1 MDQNKVLTIA
11 RAYADAV
18 RNVMNPSG
26 VFLYGSQSKGA
37 ATRDSDIDIAVVV
50 DQLPGDYL
58 ESLSLLWKLTRSV
71 SEEIEPVLLSSR
83 DTESGFLHTIQTTGI
98 AV

>member
-1 MDQNKVLTIA
+1 MHS
-11 RAYADAV
+11 
-18 RNVMNPSG
+18 SG
-26 VFLYGSQSKGA
+26 VFLYGYQSKGT

-71 SEEIEPVLLSSR
+71 SEKIEPVLLSSH